1 MSTIFL
7 KGEVLLRMIG
17 RHGYGA
23 RQVLQRSY
31 GYIELVRMKQTQD
44 LRTKLRARCDVLVV
58 TIGQQR
64 ARESEKEKNKEKRE
78 RERETER

>member
-1 MSTIFL
+1 
-7 KGEVLLRMIG
+7 
-17 RHGYGA
+17 
-23 RQVLQRSY
+23 
-31 GYIELVRMKQTQD
+31 MKQTQD

-78 RERETER
+78 RAGDREIGRYIDRYKEIEIER